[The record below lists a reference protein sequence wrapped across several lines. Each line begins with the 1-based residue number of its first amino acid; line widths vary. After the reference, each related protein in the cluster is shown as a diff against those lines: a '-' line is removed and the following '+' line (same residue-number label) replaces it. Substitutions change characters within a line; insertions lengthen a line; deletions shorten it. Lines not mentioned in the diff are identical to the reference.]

1 MKQTHLK
8 QLKCIPVLGILCIAL
23 AGCGQRGPLYLPEE
37 ETKINQPE
45 QVAPTTNPSST
56 TAPKQEQ

>member
-8 QLKCIPVLGILCIAL
+8 QLKYIPVLGILCIAL

-37 ETKINQPE
+37 KAEQNQPE
-45 QVAPTTNPSST
+45 QVAPATSPST
-56 TAPKQEQ
+56 TTEPKQEQ